1 MPRSSPKPDT
11 VGIRA
16 RLSGAKVGLPLAKR
30 VSAIFSHTASRVTW
44 HSHKQFEL
52 LFVLDGSTVYEFQG
66 CDPIELAGG
75 HFMVVPPGMMH
86 RGEQDLR
93 MPTTLIGIVLA
104 FDARGATRNTPFTV
118 RELGWLRRH
127 FNANSLTVHPLGQDL
142 RRTIVQLDKRLSRKK
157 PNQDELSMA
166 ETRLLVCS
174 TISGAARQL
183 SAVDDHD
190 SQFIVDAAI
199 GYMRAHLNEPFSVGN
214 LVDHIGYGRSRFF
227 ELFRGNTGMTPNDY
241 LCRLRLE
248 AARGL
253 LEKTSRPV
261 TDIAFEVGFN
271 SSQYFS
277 TVFLQYTGLTPT
289 GFRNREAERAAA
301 RLAKR

>member
-1 MPRSSPKPDT
+1 MTHSSPKPDT

-127 FNANSLTVHPLGQDL
+127 FKANSLTVHPLGQDL
-142 RRTIVQLDKRLSRKK
+142 RRIIVQLDKRLSGKK
-157 PNQDELSMA
+157 QDNDELSIA
-166 ETRLLVCS
+166 EMRLHVCS
-174 TISGAARQL
+174 AISGAARQL
-183 SAVDDHD
+183 SAVDSQD
-190 SQFIVDAAI
+190 SQFVVNAAI
-199 GYMRAHLNEPFSVGN
+199 DYMRNHLNEPFSVGK
-214 LVDHIGYGRSRFF
+214 LVNHIGYGRSRLF
-227 ELFRGNTGMTPNDY
+227 ELFRANTGMTPSDY
-241 LCRLRLE
+241 LRRLRLE
-248 AARGL
+248 AAREL
-253 LEKTSRPV
+253 LANTSRPV

-289 GFRNREAERAAA
+289 GFRSQEAG
-301 RLAKR
+301 